1 MDLNISGSGQ
11 IMPGDYDTIR
21 VSGSG
26 RLEGTVRC
34 QNLFTSGSVGG
45 NNVVCG
51 NDMNTSGSCNFSGD
65 ISTGNLIV
73 SGGSSF
79 GGNVEAREKIAISG
93 GSSFRGNVKCKQL
106 QLSGGSKINGD
117 VEAELI
123 KIRGAA
129 DCDGLMNAE
138 EIDIAYY
145 KASAQY
151 RSGDLT
157 GAIDT
162 YSAIL
167 AVKESEIGSIGGSKI
182 VIYKR
187 HGEVKKKKFR
197 LPLFSSLIKKSTV
210 DTVVVKNSVEG
221 DEIALEGVV
230 CPRVSGRVVAIGADC
245 EIELV
250 QYSEQVE
257 VSPEAKVGRTERV

>member
-138 EIDIAYY
+138 EIDIEYE
-145 KASAQY
+145 
-151 RSGDLT
+151 RGM
-157 GAIDT
+157 
-162 YSAIL
+162 
-167 AVKESEIGSIGGSKI
+167 EIGSIGGSKI

-257 VSPEAKVGRTERV
+257 VSPKAKVGRTERI